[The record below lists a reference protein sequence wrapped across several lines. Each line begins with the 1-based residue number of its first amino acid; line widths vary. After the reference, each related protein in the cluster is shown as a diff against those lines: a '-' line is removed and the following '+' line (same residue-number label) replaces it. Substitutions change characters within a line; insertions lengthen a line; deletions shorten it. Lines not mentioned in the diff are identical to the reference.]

1 MEFNSGDNEGAR
13 SGGNDVELLSKTL
26 QVEHQLFYFDLK
38 ENPCGG
44 YLKILEKT
52 SLTRST
58 ISVPFNGI
66 SWFFDILNYYV
77 TSDDQDISSKELQL
91 DSKAIYYITHYTYYT
106 YTFIFITLQNG
117 SFFRCF
123 TLTMGKTGGVGF
135 LRNHL
140 CVLVL
145 QLNIPKENAIMFVHI
160 ANLHQG
166 WDPVSFREWGRMWFQ
181 IHLHDQDHF
190 LMSPFPYPGLHQIII
205 IGCNKQLD
213 LKKVLVAV
221 VPVEAHT
228 PTIEDELEMKLKES
242 HISDDKH
249 VIIPNHLHVPEAEKL
264 GFCFGSFDATFGFNK
279 TPSNLNG
286 LVAVTVS
293 EMTSEASEEADET
306 IEDQMQSRQ
315 HFLINEDHLE
325 RPTTSSSNVP
335 KNLPTEGDVSL
346 NAGPEYRE
354 SKQETSSS
362 SYSSSFPT
370 PSHQYPAVHT
380 SPNPNFSFGFMPP
393 IIEAK
398 LHLLETPSLR
408 HAMLLMSQSLFSN
421 YLIQHAIMHTFIVRN
436 SLILSTTGPTPT
448 TATQTV
454 RVMQSS
460 ISVTQQPLP
469 IFQQPSGVHLP
480 HYPPNY
486 IPYGPYFSLFY
497 VPPPAAIHQ
506 FLSNRTFP
514 QQPQQGAGGMYPAPP
529 PPVAATSN
537 SKYPL
542 PQYMPRS
549 NTWNIGMTGSYG
561 PYASA
566 APAGYNFAS
575 VAANSMESF
584 RP

>member
-1 MEFNSGDNEGAR
+1 MTSGSEQGKVGP
-13 SGGNDVELLSKTL
+13 S
-26 QVEHQLFYFDLK
+26 
-38 ENPCGG
+38 
-44 YLKILEKT
+44 
-52 SLTRST
+52 
-58 ISVPFNGI
+58 
-66 SWFFDILNYYV
+66 
-77 TSDDQDISSKELQL
+77 ELQ
-91 DSKAIYYITHYTYYT
+91 
-106 YTFIFITLQNG
+106 
-117 SFFRCF
+117 
-123 TLTMGKTGGVGF
+123 GVGK
-135 LRNHL
+135 N
-140 CVLVL
+140 V
-145 QLNIPKENAIMFVHI
+145 
-160 ANLHQG
+160 
-166 WDPVSFREWGRMWFQ
+166 
-181 IHLHDQDHF
+181 
-190 LMSPFPYPGLHQIII
+190 
-205 IGCNKQLD
+205 
-213 LKKVLVAV
+213 
-221 VPVEAHT
+221 
-228 PTIEDELEMKLKES
+228 EDELEMKLKES

-306 IEDQMQSRQ
+306 IEDQMQSR
-315 HFLINEDHLE
+315 
-325 RPTTSSSNVP
+325 
-335 KNLPTEGDVSL
+335 
-346 NAGPEYRE
+346 
-354 SKQETSSS
+354 
-362 SYSSSFPT
+362 
-370 PSHQYPAVHT
+370 
-380 SPNPNFSFGFMPP
+380 
-393 IIEAK
+393 
-398 LHLLETPSLR
+398 
-408 HAMLLMSQSLFSN
+408 FSN